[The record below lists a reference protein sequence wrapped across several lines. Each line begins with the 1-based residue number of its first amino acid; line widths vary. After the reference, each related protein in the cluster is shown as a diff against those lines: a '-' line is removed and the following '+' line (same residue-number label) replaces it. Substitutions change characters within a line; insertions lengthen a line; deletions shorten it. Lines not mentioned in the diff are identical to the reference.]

1 MPAALSSI
9 MCCARRLKP
18 QFLVRKASVV
28 KRQIRCLDVH
38 EHVAYTLLKE
48 AGIPT
53 PPFGV
58 AKTPDEVQK
67 LAADLKTNDIVLKA
81 QVLAGGR
88 GKGHFKGS
96 NVSGVVMCETPEE
109 AKKLASGMIGKLLVT
124 KQTGAAGKICN
135 SVMVTTRMF
144 PRKEYYLAVMMERTF
159 NGPVIIVSR
168 QGGVNIEEVAA
179 TDPSAVTYIP
189 VDIKKGLSSQQTL
202 DVAEKLGLKGE
213 AKEIASIIVCNLY
226 ELFLEKDA
234 LLLEINP
241 FAEDIC
247 GEYYALDCK
256 CKFDDSAE
264 YRQKQLFSLQD
275 FSQQDPNEVQAAKFN
290 LNYIALDGNIGC
302 MVNGA
307 GLAMATMDIIKL
319 CGGMPANF
327 LDVGGTATKETVTE
341 AFKIISSDPKVEAIL
356 VNIFGG
362 IMRCDII
369 AQGIISASKELKLNI
384 PIVVRLQGTNVKEA
398 KALIL
403 EAKLKVISVDDFAK
417 AAETSV
423 KLALMVH
430 LAKSLNLDVAFASKE
445 NSKAHGQARWRHYS
459 ASLRH
464 VFEETSRKVGT
475 RGRSLHL
482 AVHCHRFRKMA
493 TMLSRTISLAE
504 SLARL
509 NGSKI
514 LACKTNLTKQ
524 PVRNLNVHEHISY
537 SLLNEAGVPTP
548 KFGVAKTPDEAAKL
562 AANLKTKDIV
572 LKAQVLAGGRGKGH
586 FKDSSV
592 SGVKMC
598 ETPEEAKALASQMLG
613 KLLITKQTGEAGRI
627 CNAVMVTQRM
637 FPRKEYYLA
646 VMMERAFGGPVII
659 ASSQG
664 GVNIEEVAA
673 TNPSAIMYEPID
685 INKGITKDQAS
696 RIAVKLGLE
705 NVKDYISD
713 IIINLYKM
721 FLKKDALLLEVNPLA
736 EDINGEY
743 FALDCKCRFDDNA
756 EFRQKELF
764 SLRDWTQE
772 DVKEVEAAK
781 FDLNYIALD
790 GNIGCMVNGAG
801 LAMATMDIIKL
812 HGGEPANFL
821 DVGGGATT
829 SAVKEAFKIITSD
842 TRVDALLVNIFG
854 GIMRCDVIAEGII
867 AATKELSLKIPV
879 VVRLQG
885 TNVDEAKALIAN
897 AGLKIVPIDD
907 LDEAARV
914 ADQALIVRGCGK
926 GKNCSGFGR
935 VLIIRCEHSFSLK
948 ANDASSF
955 NAVRSV
961 TELYAL
967 SLFTIANC
975 RCPRRRFSALYSF
988 ANIVILGA
996 LHPYFDEAGSQLC
1009 RCG

>member
-1 MPAALSSI
+1 MSLSSSLFVGRQI
-9 MCCARRLKP
+9 LNHCN
-18 QFLVRKASVV
+18 QFLRKNQLII
-28 KRQIRCLDVH
+28 KEQLRYLNLH
-38 EHVAYTLLKE
+38 ENIAYSLLKE

-58 AKTPDEVQK
+58 AKTPDE
-67 LAADLKTNDIVLKA
+67 AAKIATELKSQDLVVKA
-81 QVLAGGR
+81 QVLTGGR
-88 GKGHFKGS
+88 GKGHFQ
-96 NVSGVVMCETPEE
+96 NTDVSGVVMCESAEKVKQISE
-109 AKKLASGMIGKLLVT
+109 IMIGKLLIT
-124 KQTGAAGKICN
+124 KQTGAAGRICN

-144 PRKEYYLAVMMERTF
+144 PRKEYYLSIMLERTF
-159 NGPVIIVSR
+159 NGIVVIASSK
-168 QGGVNIEEVAA
+168 GGVNIEEIAA
-179 TDPSAVTYIP
+179 TDPEALLYVP
-189 VDIKKGLSSQQTL
+189 VDIIKGLTSEQINCIIQ
-202 DVAEKLGLKGE
+202 KLGVKG
-213 AKEIASIIVCNLY
+213 KGKDIVSLIICNLY
-226 ELFLEKDA
+226 ELFLETDA
-234 LLLEINP
+234 LLIEINP
-241 FAEDIC
+241 LAEDIC

-256 CKFDDSAE
+256 CNFDDSSKF
-264 YRQKQLFSLQD
+264 RQKKLFALED
-275 FSQQDPNEVQAAKFN
+275 WSQKDPNEARARKFD
-290 LNYIALDGNIGC
+290 LNYIQLDGIVGC

-307 GLAMATMDIIKL
+307 GLAMATMDLISFH
-319 CGGMPANF
+319 GVRPANF
-327 LDVGGTATKETVTE
+327 LDVGGSATKETIIE
-341 AFKIISSDPKVEAIL
+341 AFTIITTDPKVLAIF

-369 AQGIISASKELKLNI
+369 AEGIIAATKELQTNI
-384 PIVVRLQGTNVKEA
+384 PIIIRLEK
-398 KALIL
+398 
-403 EAKLKVISVDDFAK
+403 
-417 AAETSV
+417 
-423 KLALMVH
+423 
-430 LAKSLNLDVAFASKE
+430 
-445 NSKAHGQARWRHYS
+445 
-459 ASLRH
+459 
-464 VFEETSRKVGT
+464 ETSRKAGT
-475 RGRSLHL
+475 QWRNQHL
-482 AVHCHRFRKMA
+482 VAVYCQHFTKMA

-504 SLARL
+504 CLTRL

-514 LACKTNLTKQ
+514 LACKSNLKQ
-524 PVRNLNVHEHISY
+524 TIRNLNVHEHISY

-548 KFGVAKTPDEAAKL
+548 KFGVAKTPDEAGKL
-562 AANLKTKDIV
+562 AADLKTKDIV

-586 FKDSSV
+586 FKDSNI

-613 KLLITKQTGEAGRI
+613 KLLITKQTGEGGRI

-685 INKGITKDQAS
+685 INKGITKEQAE
-696 RIAVKLGLE
+696 RIVTKLGLQ
-705 NVKDYISD
+705 NVKDYISK
-713 IIINLYKM
+713 IIMNLYQM

-736 EDINGEY
+736 EDINGNY

-756 EFRQKELF
+756 EFRQKQLF
-764 SLRDWTQE
+764 GLRDWTQE
-772 DVKEVEAAK
+772 DSKEVEAAK

-842 TRVDALLVNIFG
+842 SRVHALLVNIFG

-914 ADQALIVRGCGK
+914 AVKLSTIVK
-926 GKNCSGFGR
+926 LAQSEN
-935 VLIIRCEHSFSLK
+935 L
-948 ANDASSF
+948 
-955 NAVRSV
+955 SV
-961 TELYAL
+961 NFEIPAI
-967 SLFTIANC
+967 S
-975 RCPRRRFSALYSF
+975 
-988 ANIVILGA
+988 
-996 LHPYFDEAGSQLC
+996 
-1009 RCG
+1009 

>member
-1 MPAALSSI
+1 MSFMISSLVGT
-9 MCCARRLKP
+9 CARRINRQLLTHKAP
-18 QFLVRKASVV
+18 VVKQLVRN
-28 KRQIRCLDVH
+28 LEVH
-38 EHVAYTLLKE
+38 EHIAYGLLKK

-53 PPFGV
+53 PPFWV
-58 AKTPDEVQK
+58 AKTPDEAVT
-67 LAADLKTNDIVLKA
+67 LAKSLKTKDLVLKA

-88 GKGHFKGS
+88 AKGQFKGS
-96 NVSGVVMCETPEE
+96 NVSGVEMCDTIEQVKE
-109 AKKLASGMIGKLLVT
+109 LADSMIGKVLVT

-135 SVMVTTRMF
+135 SVMVTARMF
-144 PRKEYYLAVMMERTF
+144 PRKEYYMAVMLERTF
-159 NGPVIIVSR
+159 DGPVMIVSK
-168 QGGVNIEEVAA
+168 QGGVNIEDVAA
-179 TDPSAVTYIP
+179 ANPEAVAYMPID
-189 VDIKKGLSSQQTL
+189 VRKGLTSAQANSIA
-202 DVAEKLGLKGE
+202 DKLGLMGNG
-213 AKEIASIIVCNLY
+213 KEIASLVASSLY
-226 ELFLEKDA
+226 ELFVEKDA

-256 CKFDDSAE
+256 CKFDDSADF
-264 YRQKQLFSLQD
+264 RQKELFALKDTTQM
-275 FSQQDPNEVQAAKFN
+275 DPKEVEAEKYN

-319 CGGMPANF
+319 YGGAPANF
-327 LDVGGTATKETVTE
+327 LDVGGTATTETVTE
-341 AFKIISSDPKVEAIL
+341 GFKILSSDPNVEAIL

-369 AQGIISASKELKLNI
+369 AQGIIDATKQLDLKV
-384 PIVVRLQGTNVKEA
+384 PIIARLQGTNVA
-398 KALIL
+398 KAKQLIL
-403 EAKLKVISVDDFAK
+403 DAKLKVISVDDFAR

-423 KLALMVH
+423 KLASMMNI
-430 LAKSLNLDVAFASKE
+430 AKTSDLDITFSSKSSKRKDYEKSTAVARA
-445 NSKAHGQARWRHYS
+445 
-459 ASLRH
+459 
-464 VFEETSRKVGT
+464 
-475 RGRSLHL
+475 
-482 AVHCHRFRKMA
+482 KMA
-493 TMLSRTISLAE
+493 TMLSRAVSLAE
-504 SLARL
+504 NLGRL
-509 NGSKI
+509 SGPKI
-514 LACKTNLTKQ
+514 FTCKTSLMKQ

-562 AANLKTKDIV
+562 AADLKTKDIV

-586 FKDSSV
+586 FKGTSV

-598 ETPEEAKALASQMLG
+598 ETPEEAKSLASQMLG
-613 KLLITKQTGEAGRI
+613 KLLITKQTGEGGRI

-685 INKGITKDQAS
+685 INKGITKEQAE
-696 RIAVKLGLE
+696 RIVAKLGLD
-705 NVKDYISD
+705 NVKDYISNM
-713 IIINLYKM
+713 IINLYQM

-736 EDINGEY
+736 EDINGNY

-772 DVKEVEAAK
+772 DSKEVEAAK

-821 DVGGGATT
+821 DVGGGASA

-842 TRVDALLVNIFG
+842 PRVHALLVNIFG

-867 AATKELSLKIPV
+867 AATKELDLKIPV

-914 ADQALIVRGCGK
+914 AVKLSTIVK
-926 GKNCSGFGR
+926 LAQSEN
-935 VLIIRCEHSFSLK
+935 L
-948 ANDASSF
+948 
-955 NAVRSV
+955 SV
-961 TELYAL
+961 NFEIPAI
-967 SLFTIANC
+967 S
-975 RCPRRRFSALYSF
+975 
-988 ANIVILGA
+988 
-996 LHPYFDEAGSQLC
+996 
-1009 RCG
+1009 

>member
-1 MPAALSSI
+1 M
-9 MCCARRLKP
+9 
-18 QFLVRKASVV
+18 VRN
-28 KRQIRCLDVH
+28 LEVH
-38 EHVAYTLLKE
+38 EHMAYTLLKE

-53 PPFGV
+53 PPFWV
-58 AKTPDEVQK
+58 AKTSDEAAT
-67 LAADLKTNDIVLKA
+67 LAKNLNTKDIVLKA

-88 GKGHFKGS
+88 AKGQFRGS
-96 NVSGVVMCETPEE
+96 KVSGVVMCDTIDQVKE
-109 AKKLASGMIGKLLVT
+109 LADSMINKILVT
-124 KQTGAAGKICN
+124 KQTGKAGKICN

-144 PRKEYYLAVMMERTF
+144 PRKEYYMAVMLERTF
-159 NGPVIIVSR
+159 DGPVIIVSK
-168 QGGVNIEEVAA
+168 QGGVNIEDVAA
-179 TDPSAVTYIP
+179 TNPEAVIYVPID
-189 VDIKKGLSSQQTL
+189 VKKGLTPEQANS
-202 DVAEKLGLKGE
+202 VADKLGLVGNS
-213 AKEIASIIVCNLY
+213 KEIASIVASNLY
-226 ELFLEKDA
+226 DLFVEKDA

-247 GEYYALDCK
+247 GQYYALDCK
-256 CKFDDSAE
+256 CNFDDSA
-264 YRQKQLFSLQD
+264 YFRQKELFAMKDITQM
-275 FSQQDPNEVQAAKFN
+275 DPKEVEAEKYK

-307 GLAMATMDIIKL
+307 GLAMATMDIIKFY
-319 CGGMPANF
+319 GGMPANF
-327 LDVGGTATKETVTE
+327 LDVGGTATVETVTE
-341 AFKIISSDPKVEAIL
+341 GFKILSSDPNVEAIL

-369 AQGIISASKELKLNI
+369 AQGIIDAAKELNLNV
-384 PIVVRLQGTNVKEA
+384 PIITRLQGTNVDKA
-398 KALIL
+398 KQLIL
-403 EAKLKVISVDDFAK
+403 NAKLKVISVDDFAQ

-423 KLALMVH
+423 KLASMMNI
-430 LAKSLNLDVAFASKE
+430 AKSSDLDITFSEVLRNVLRVGNVKQSTAVA
-445 NSKAHGQARWRHYS
+445 QA
-459 ASLRH
+459 
-464 VFEETSRKVGT
+464 
-475 RGRSLHL
+475 
-482 AVHCHRFRKMA
+482 KMA
-493 TMLSRTISLAE
+493 TMLSRAISLAE
-504 SLARL
+504 NLGRL
-509 NGSKI
+509 SSPKI
-514 LACKTNLTKQ
+514 LACNTSLVKQ
-524 PVRNLNVHEHISY
+524 PARNLNVHEHISY

-562 AANLKTKDIV
+562 ATDLKTKDIV

-586 FKDSSV
+586 FKGTSV
-592 SGVKMC
+592 SGVKMSYYHYS
-598 ETPEEAKALASQMLG
+598 PEEAKSLAGQMLG
-613 KLLITKQTGEAGRI
+613 KLLITKQTGEGGRI

-685 INKGITKDQAS
+685 INKGITKEQAE
-696 RIAVKLGLE
+696 RIVAKLGLD
-705 NVKDYISD
+705 NVKDYISN

-736 EDINGEY
+736 EDINGNY

-764 SLRDWTQE
+764 NLRDWTQE
-772 DVKEVEAAK
+772 DSKEVEAAK

-821 DVGGGATT
+821 DVGGGAST

-842 TRVDALLVNIFG
+842 PRVHALLVNIFG

-914 ADQALIVRGCGK
+914 AVKLSTIVK
-926 GKNCSGFGR
+926 LAQSEN
-935 VLIIRCEHSFSLK
+935 L
-948 ANDASSF
+948 
-955 NAVRSV
+955 SV
-961 TELYAL
+961 NFEIPAI
-967 SLFTIANC
+967 S
-975 RCPRRRFSALYSF
+975 
-988 ANIVILGA
+988 
-996 LHPYFDEAGSQLC
+996 
-1009 RCG
+1009 

>member
-1 MPAALSSI
+1 MLRPSSLLVGRQI
-9 MCCARRLKP
+9 LNHCN
-18 QFLVRKASVV
+18 QFLKKNQLIKQQLRY
-28 KRQIRCLDVH
+28 LNVH
-38 EHVAYTLLKE
+38 ENIAYTLLKE

-58 AKTPDEVQK
+58 AKTPDE
-67 LAADLKTNDIVLKA
+67 AAKIAKDLKSQDLVVKA
-81 QVLAGGR
+81 QVLTGGR
-88 GKGHFKGS
+88 GMGHFQ
-96 NVSGVVMCETPEE
+96 NTDVSGVVMCESVEQVKQVSE
-109 AKKLASGMIGKLLVT
+109 IMIGKLLIT
-124 KQTGAAGKICN
+124 RQTGAAGRICN
-135 SVMVTTRMF
+135 SVMVTTRMY
-144 PRKEYYLAVMMERTF
+144 PRKEYYLSIMLETSFKGIV
-159 NGPVIIVSR
+159 VIASSR
-168 QGGVNIEEVAA
+168 GGVNIEEIAA
-179 TDPSAVTYIP
+179 TDPSALHYEP
-189 VDIKKGLSSQQTL
+189 VDVNKGITEEQIKRIVL
-202 DVAEKLGLKGE
+202 KLGVKGQG
-213 AKEIASIIVCNLY
+213 KDIITEIVHNLY
-226 ELFLEKDA
+226 ELFIETDA
-234 LLLEINP
+234 LLIEINP
-241 FAEDIC
+241 LAEDIC

-256 CKFDDSAE
+256 CNFDDSAE
-264 YRQKQLFSLQD
+264 FRQKELFALQD
-275 FSQQDPNEVQAAKFN
+275 WSQKDPNEARAKKFD
-290 LNYIALDGNIGC
+290 LNYIQLEGIVGC

-307 GLAMATMDIIKL
+307 GLAMATMDLINL
-319 CGGMPANF
+319 HGVRPANF
-327 LDVGGTATKETVTE
+327 LDVGGGATKETITE
-341 AFKIISSDPKVEAIL
+341 AFTIITTDPKVLAIF

-369 AQGIISASKELKLNI
+369 AEGIIAATKELKTNI
-384 PIVVRLQGTNVKEA
+384 PVIIRLEGTNVEKA
-398 KALIL
+398 KKIIL
-403 EAKLKVISVDDFAK
+403 DSKLKLIFIDDFLKAGEVIAK
-417 AAETSV
+417 FATIAQ
-423 KLALMVH
+423 
-430 LAKSLNLDVAFASKE
+430 LAKSLNLDVNFVLKPVIIYI
-445 NSKAHGQARWRHYS
+445 G
-459 ASLRH
+459 LRH
-464 VFEETSRKVGT
+464 VSERNVKKGGDIMAKPAFGGSLLPTLYQDGYNVVSDDFT
-475 RGRSLHL
+475 RRVSYPIKW
-482 AVHCHRFRKMA
+482 FQ
-493 TMLSRTISLAE
+493 
-504 SLARL
+504 
-509 NGSKI
+509 
-514 LACKTNLTKQ
+514 ACKSNLKQ
-524 PVRNLNVHEHISY
+524 TIRNLNVHEHISY

-586 FKDSSV
+586 FKDSSI

-598 ETPEEAKALASQMLG
+598 ETPEEAKTLASQMLG
-613 KLLITKQTGEAGRI
+613 KLLITKQTGEGGRI

-685 INKGITKDQAS
+685 INKGITKEQAE
-696 RIAVKLGLE
+696 RIITKLGLE
-705 NVKDYISD
+705 NVKDYISK
-713 IIINLYKM
+713 IIMNLYQM

-736 EDINGEY
+736 EDINGNY

-764 SLRDWTQE
+764 GLRDWTQE
-772 DVKEVEAAK
+772 DSKEVEAAK

-842 TRVDALLVNIFG
+842 SRVHALLVNIFG

-914 ADQALIVRGCGK
+914 AVKLSTIVK
-926 GKNCSGFGR
+926 LAQSEN
-935 VLIIRCEHSFSLK
+935 L
-948 ANDASSF
+948 
-955 NAVRSV
+955 SV
-961 TELYAL
+961 NFEIPAI
-967 SLFTIANC
+967 S
-975 RCPRRRFSALYSF
+975 
-988 ANIVILGA
+988 
-996 LHPYFDEAGSQLC
+996 
-1009 RCG
+1009 

>member
-1 MPAALSSI
+1 MS
-9 MCCARRLKP
+9 
-18 QFLVRKASVV
+18 FLVRVCARKINKQVLSHKASVIKQMV
-28 KRQIRCLDVH
+28 RNLEVH
-38 EHVAYTLLKE
+38 EHVAYTLLKT

-53 PPFGV
+53 PSFEV
-58 AKTPDEVQK
+58 AKTPDETAA
-67 LAADLKTNDIVLKA
+67 LAKDFKTKDIVLKA

-88 GKGHFKGS
+88 GMGRFRGTDI
-96 NVSGVVMCETPEE
+96 SGVMMCETPEQ
-109 AKKLASGMIGKLLVT
+109 AKKLANNMIGKVLVT

-135 SVMVTTRMF
+135 SVMITTRMF
-144 PRKEYYLAVMMERTF
+144 PRKEYYLAMMLERTF
-159 NGPVIIVSR
+159 DGPVLIVSK
-168 QGGVNIEEVAA
+168 QGGVNIEEIAA
-179 TDPSAVTYIP
+179 TNPEAISYIP
-189 VDIKKGLSSQQTL
+189 IDMRKGLT
-202 DVAEKLGLKGE
+202 AEQADSVGNKLGLTGQS
-213 AKEIASIIVCNLY
+213 KEIASIIACNLY
-226 ELFLEKDA
+226 ELFIEKDA

-241 FAEDIC
+241 FVEDIC
-247 GEYYALDCK
+247 GQYYALDCK
-256 CKFDDSAE
+256 CNFDDSADF
-264 YRQKQLFSLQD
+264 RQKELFAFKDTTQM
-275 FSQQDPNEVQAAKFN
+275 DPNEVEAEKHN
-290 LNYIALDGNIGC
+290 LNYITLDGNIGC
-302 MVNGA
+302 LVNGA
-307 GLAMATMDIIKL
+307 GLAMATMDIIKFY
-319 CGGMPANF
+319 GGMPANF
-327 LDVGGTATKETVTE
+327 LDVGGTATIETVTE
-341 AFKIISSDPKVEAIL
+341 GFKILSAGENVEAIL

-369 AQGIISASKELKLNI
+369 AQGIINAFKQLDLKT
-384 PIVVRLQGTNVKEA
+384 PVVVRLQGTNVKEA
-398 KALIL
+398 KALIAD
-403 EAKLKVISVDDFAK
+403 AKLKVFSIDDFAE

-423 KLALMVH
+423 KLALMMN
-430 LAKSLNLDVAFASKE
+430 LAKSLNLDMNIITKSSGKE
-445 NSKAHGQARWRHYS
+445 SSTDSTREKKA
-459 ASLRH
+459 
-464 VFEETSRKVGT
+464 
-475 RGRSLHL
+475 
-482 AVHCHRFRKMA
+482 KMA
-493 TMLSRTISLAE
+493 TMLSRAILFAE
-504 SLARL
+504 NFGRFNS
-509 NGSKI
+509 SKI
-514 LACKTNLTKQ
+514 LACKTNVAKQ
-524 PVRNLNVHEHISY
+524 QARNLNVHEHISY

-562 AANLKTKDIV
+562 AAGLQSKDIV

-586 FKDSSV
+586 FKGSSV

-598 ETPEEAKALASQMLG
+598 ETPEEAKALAGQMLG

-673 TNPSAIMYEPID
+673 TNPGAIMYEPID
-685 INKGITKDQAS
+685 INKGITKEQAE
-696 RIAVKLGLE
+696 RITNKLGLE

-713 IIINLYKM
+713 IIMNLYQM

-736 EDINGEY
+736 EDINGNY

-772 DVKEVEAAK
+772 DKKEVDAAK

-821 DVGGGATT
+821 DVGGGAST

-842 TRVDALLVNIFG
+842 PRVHALLVNIFG

-914 ADQALIVRGCGK
+914 AVKLSTIVK
-926 GKNCSGFGR
+926 LAQSEN
-935 VLIIRCEHSFSLK
+935 L
-948 ANDASSF
+948 
-955 NAVRSV
+955 SV
-961 TELYAL
+961 NFEIPAI
-967 SLFTIANC
+967 S
-975 RCPRRRFSALYSF
+975 
-988 ANIVILGA
+988 
-996 LHPYFDEAGSQLC
+996 
-1009 RCG
+1009 

>member
-1 MPAALSSI
+1 MLRPSSLLVGRQI
-9 MCCARRLKP
+9 LNHCN
-18 QFLVRKASVV
+18 QFLKKNQLIKQQLRY
-28 KRQIRCLDVH
+28 LNVH
-38 EHVAYTLLKE
+38 ENIAYTLLKE

-58 AKTPDEVQK
+58 AKTPDE
-67 LAADLKTNDIVLKA
+67 AAKIAKDLKSQDLVVKA
-81 QVLAGGR
+81 QVLTGGR
-88 GKGHFKGS
+88 GMGHFQ
-96 NVSGVVMCETPEE
+96 NTDVSGVVMCESVEQVKQVSE
-109 AKKLASGMIGKLLVT
+109 IMIGKLLIT
-124 KQTGAAGKICN
+124 RQTGAAGRICN
-135 SVMVTTRMF
+135 SVMVTTRMY
-144 PRKEYYLAVMMERTF
+144 PRKEYYLSIMLETSFKGIV
-159 NGPVIIVSR
+159 VIASSR
-168 QGGVNIEEVAA
+168 GGVNIEEIAA
-179 TDPSAVTYIP
+179 TDPGALHYEP
-189 VDIKKGLSSQQTL
+189 VDINKGITEEQIKRIVQ
-202 DVAEKLGLKGE
+202 KLGVKGQG
-213 AKEIASIIVCNLY
+213 KDIITEIVHNLY
-226 ELFLEKDA
+226 ELFIETDA
-234 LLLEINP
+234 LLIEINP
-241 FAEDIC
+241 LAEDIC

-256 CKFDDSAE
+256 CNFDDSAE
-264 YRQKQLFSLQD
+264 FRQKELFALQD
-275 FSQQDPNEVQAAKFN
+275 WSQKDPNEARAKKFD
-290 LNYIALDGNIGC
+290 LNYIQLEGIVGC

-307 GLAMATMDIIKL
+307 GLAMATMDLIHL
-319 CGGMPANF
+319 HGVRPANF
-327 LDVGGTATKETVTE
+327 LDVGGGATKETITE
-341 AFKIISSDPKVEAIL
+341 AFTIITTDPKVLAIF

-369 AQGIISASKELKLNI
+369 AEGIIAATKELKTNI
-384 PIVVRLQGTNVKEA
+384 PVIIRLEGTNVEKA
-398 KALIL
+398 KKIIL
-403 EAKLKVISVDDFAK
+403 DSKLKLIFIDDFLKAGEVIAK
-417 AAETSV
+417 FATIV
-423 KLALMVH
+423 QLAR
-430 LAKSLNLDVAFASKE
+430 SLNLDINFILKPGGIKMLLTV
-445 NSKAHGQARWRHYS
+445 HYIL
-459 ASLRH
+459 AVIIYIGLRH
-464 VFEETSRKVGT
+464 VSERNVKKGGDIMAKPAFG
-475 RGRSLHL
+475 GSLL
-482 AVHCHRFRKMA
+482 PTFTKMA

-504 SLARL
+504 CLTRL

-514 LACKTNLTKQ
+514 LACKSNLKQ
-524 PVRNLNVHEHISY
+524 TIRNLNVHEHISY

-586 FKDSSV
+586 FKDSSI

-598 ETPEEAKALASQMLG
+598 ETPEEAKTLASQMLG
-613 KLLITKQTGEAGRI
+613 KLLITKQTGEGGRI

-685 INKGITKDQAS
+685 INKGITKEQAE
-696 RIAVKLGLE
+696 RIITKLGLE
-705 NVKDYISD
+705 NVKDYISK
-713 IIINLYKM
+713 IIINLYQM

-736 EDINGEY
+736 EDINGNY

-764 SLRDWTQE
+764 GLRDWTQE
-772 DVKEVEAAK
+772 DSKEVEAAK

-842 TRVDALLVNIFG
+842 SRVHALLVNIFG

-914 ADQALIVRGCGK
+914 AVKLSTIVK
-926 GKNCSGFGR
+926 LAQSEN
-935 VLIIRCEHSFSLK
+935 L
-948 ANDASSF
+948 
-955 NAVRSV
+955 SV
-961 TELYAL
+961 NFEIPAI
-967 SLFTIANC
+967 S
-975 RCPRRRFSALYSF
+975 
-988 ANIVILGA
+988 
-996 LHPYFDEAGSQLC
+996 
-1009 RCG
+1009 

>member
-1 MPAALSSI
+1 MLRPSSLLVG
-9 MCCARRLKP
+9 RRILNHCN
-18 QFLVRKASVV
+18 QFLKKKQLIKQQLRY
-28 KRQIRCLDVH
+28 LNVH
-38 EHVAYTLLKE
+38 ENIAYTLLKE

-58 AKTPDEVQK
+58 AKTPDE
-67 LAADLKTNDIVLKA
+67 AAKIANDLKSQDLVVKA
-81 QVLAGGR
+81 QVLTGGR
-88 GKGHFKGS
+88 GMGHFQ
-96 NVSGVVMCETPEE
+96 NTDVSGVVMCESVEQVKQVSE
-109 AKKLASGMIGKLLVT
+109 VMIGKLLIT
-124 KQTGAAGKICN
+124 RQTGAAGRICN
-135 SVMVTTRMF
+135 SVMVTTRMY
-144 PRKEYYLAVMMERTF
+144 PRKEYYLSIMLETSFKGIV
-159 NGPVIIVSR
+159 VIASSR
-168 QGGVNIEEVAA
+168 GGVNIEEIAA
-179 TDPSAVTYIP
+179 TDPGALHYEP
-189 VDIKKGLSSQQTL
+189 VDINKGITEEQIKRIVL
-202 DVAEKLGLKGE
+202 KLGVKGQG
-213 AKEIASIIVCNLY
+213 KDIITEIVHNLY
-226 ELFLEKDA
+226 ELFIETDA
-234 LLLEINP
+234 LLIEINP
-241 FAEDIC
+241 LAEDIC

-256 CKFDDSAE
+256 CNFDDSAE
-264 YRQKQLFSLQD
+264 FRQKELFALQD
-275 FSQQDPNEVQAAKFN
+275 WSQKDPNEARAKKFD
-290 LNYIALDGNIGC
+290 LNYIQLEGIVGC

-307 GLAMATMDIIKL
+307 GLAMATMDLINL
-319 CGGMPANF
+319 HGVRPANF
-327 LDVGGTATKETVTE
+327 LDVGGGATKETITE
-341 AFKIISSDPKVEAIL
+341 AFTIITTDPKVLAIF

-369 AQGIISASKELKLNI
+369 AEGIIAATKELKTNI
-384 PIVVRLQGTNVKEA
+384 PVIIRLEGTNVEKA
-398 KALIL
+398 KKIIL
-403 EAKLKVISVDDFAK
+403 DSKLKLIFIDDFLKAGEVIAK
-417 AAETSV
+417 FATIAQ
-423 KLALMVH
+423 
-430 LAKSLNLDVAFASKE
+430 LAKSLNLDVNFVLKPVIIYI
-445 NSKAHGQARWRHYS
+445 G
-459 ASLRH
+459 LRH
-464 VFEETSRKVGT
+464 VSERNVKKGGDIMAKPAFGGSLLPTLYQDGYNVVSDDFT
-475 RGRSLHL
+475 RRVSYPIKW
-482 AVHCHRFRKMA
+482 FQ
-493 TMLSRTISLAE
+493 
-504 SLARL
+504 
-509 NGSKI
+509 
-514 LACKTNLTKQ
+514 ACKSNLKQ
-524 PVRNLNVHEHISY
+524 TIRNLNVHEHISY

-586 FKDSSV
+586 FKDSSI

-598 ETPEEAKALASQMLG
+598 ETPEEAKTLASQMLG
-613 KLLITKQTGEAGRI
+613 KLLITKQTGEGGRI

-685 INKGITKDQAS
+685 INKGITKEQAD
-696 RIAVKLGLE
+696 RIITKLGLE
-705 NVKDYISD
+705 NVKDYISK
-713 IIINLYKM
+713 IIMNLYQM

-736 EDINGEY
+736 EDINGNY

-764 SLRDWTQE
+764 GLRDWTQE
-772 DVKEVEAAK
+772 DSKEVEAAK

-842 TRVDALLVNIFG
+842 SRVHALLVNIFG

-914 ADQALIVRGCGK
+914 AVKLSTIVK
-926 GKNCSGFGR
+926 LAQSEN
-935 VLIIRCEHSFSLK
+935 L
-948 ANDASSF
+948 
-955 NAVRSV
+955 SV
-961 TELYAL
+961 NFEIPAI
-967 SLFTIANC
+967 S
-975 RCPRRRFSALYSF
+975 
-988 ANIVILGA
+988 
-996 LHPYFDEAGSQLC
+996 
-1009 RCG
+1009 